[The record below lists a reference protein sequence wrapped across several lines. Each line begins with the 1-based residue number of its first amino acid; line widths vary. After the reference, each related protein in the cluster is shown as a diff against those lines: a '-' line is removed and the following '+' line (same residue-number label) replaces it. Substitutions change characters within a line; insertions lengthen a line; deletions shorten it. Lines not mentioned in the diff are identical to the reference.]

1 MKKFIVAV
9 VAACVAVG
17 AFAES
22 TDDYVQDGLVA
33 CWDGYEND
41 GADGHATELAEWKD
55 TTGTYSFVFNA
66 NSGITVNGAAL
77 VFTGESGC
85 WAELNADGTAKTF
98 AIAANGTVEVVFKA
112 ETTPTTTFVLHSTQ
126 SAGITLSRYGS
137 SGSKMK
143 WIVSNKNSPMW
154 VFNANE
160 EVTTAVIQYADGVAS
175 NACVNGQVA
184 ATAGSDHWSNTAS
197 GTTLGSR
204 GVSRTY
210 PFKGEIYAIRLYS
223 TPLTPEQIEANRAVD
238 VKRFV
243 EGNFRRQRPG
253 VSVRGLPQKYAT
265 AAGEPRYGL
274 VECAADEAFSMSVP
288 ASFVEKGGHKVDCL
302 GWKLY
307 DVATDE
313 LIGQSGEQDKLTC
326 EFTYAKPVNLV
337 WQWKVYDMLTIRNFD
352 DDLATVYVN
361 DEPTT
366 NGQQVAVNGS
376 LKLELKDFRNDYYFR
391 YAPESQTDR
400 TLSFDCW
407 EGVPEGYEGENP
419 ATFTSSGDITI
430 TPNVNV
436 KGYCWTYDNG
446 VIEDCKFRY
455 SCTKT
460 DSSRTISCSSCVTNL
475 LDATE
480 RTLTLDA
487 VERVRVDGKNYTITA
502 FTGRPA
508 FEWTYM
514 CEMAIAPRFS
524 TFGYCITDQKYG
536 TFLITNIVGLA
547 EANVTMVDS
556 YAFNY
561 SPTVFKGPTTNFVPR
576 TVLTI
581 GDSSYNGKSGMTGP
595 IFLDVVKTIGSSTFS
610 SCSGLTEAYLL
621 SPDLTKI
628 GGSAFS
634 GCTKMS
640 KVTIGSTNL
649 TSVINTTFASTVTE
663 FVFTGP
669 APSQTVVGNMVGQ
682 MAAKAAK
689 TVRFTVDGSR
699 ADWWALA
706 KTPNAEEIAAGLPA
720 NCMGVLEDA
729 SHNRKA
735 WIVSDKPLD
744 GTLVET
750 DMSKVE
756 NEGYTVHT
764 GLALGDELEL
774 TAPEGMSQCELQHV
788 EDGVW
793 KTYDTQVGERITYVH
808 GGELTRVVWRIDGV
822 SLIAST
828 TAYNGSLS
836 VEVKSGRLVAGDN
849 IYSRG
854 SEVWVTAVGS
864 AEHPRST
871 IRRWTG
877 VPAGQETNETVKL
890 VLNEDTII
898 NALFRAVEWV
908 YDPATKKI
916 TDGEYTSGA
925 RANDLIGEDGMSF
938 AAFSGGQNYELWLD
952 LSIPIYNPDDPT
964 KDYWIAGVTSDRNG
978 SACSWKRVCFGPHIV
993 SMPGAMFWGSANLD
1007 EMEHFGQIQVE
1018 SLANYFFYNY
1028 SNGGPIK
1035 NRTYEAEDF
1044 YPSSLKRIGGT
1055 VFCGDSPLM
1064 RGKITV
1070 GLNNLSNIDQLIGRC
1085 SAVTN
1090 WIFTAED
1097 LPAISWHTSLFA
1109 PTTVTFA
1116 STNLTLGANG
1126 AYVLRYG
1133 DLKDLIFLAHAP
1145 SAAVM
1150 NTLTS
1155 GYLKNT
1161 NTVIHCS
1168 KYAPGWKELRMK
1180 GYTTCP
1186 EWDARPEGCWGVY
1199 QTDNGKKRFYL
1210 VQKNSKYDKRNG
1222 FSVIL
1227 K

>member
-1 MKKFIVAV
+1 MKKLMVAV
-9 VAACVAVG
+9 AAVCAAVG
-17 AFAES
+17 AFAET
-22 TDDYVQDGLVA
+22 TDNYVQSGLIA
-33 CWDGYEND
+33 CWDGWENN
-41 GADGHATELAEWKD
+41 GAGGHASELLEWKD
-55 TTGTYSFVFNA
+55 TSGTYSFVFNA
-66 NSGITVNGAAL
+66 NSGITVDGASL
-77 VFTGESGC
+77 VFSGANGC
-85 WAELNADGTAKTF
+85 YATLDATGTAATF
-98 AIAANGTVEVVFKA
+98 DLARNGTMEIVFKGA
-112 ETTPTTTFVLHSTQ
+112 SDQPATCHLLQSSTTSGI
-126 SAGITLSRYGS
+126 SAGSYTSPA
-137 SGSKMK
+137 K
-143 WIVSNKNSPMW
+143 WIVSNVTSPCPL
-154 VFNANE
+154 F
-160 EVTTAVIQYADGVAS
+160 DGR
-175 NACVNGQVA
+175 
-184 ATAGSDHWSNTAS
+184 DDY
-197 GTTLGSR
+197 TTLAVRYTNGGASASYANAESLSTDGSNSWS
-204 GVSRTY
+204 GPDAKTY
-210 PFKGEIYAIRLYS
+210 LGARASKSSLFKGEICAIRLYS
-223 TPLTPEQIEANRAVD
+223 TQLTSEQLAANRAVD

-243 EGNFRRQRPG
+243 EGNFNSLPG
-253 VSVRGLPQKYAT
+253 VSVQGFPRYAT
-265 AAGEPRYGL
+265 AAGEPQYGFFP
-274 VECAADEAFSMSVP
+274 CAAGETVKKVAP
-288 ASFVEKGGHKVDCL
+288 ASFVELSGRRIDCL

-307 DVATDE
+307 NSATGT
-313 LIGQSGEQDKLTC
+313 LITESGEQDKLTC
-326 EFTYAKPVNLV
+326 EFTYSTPVKLV
-337 WQWKVYDMLTIRNFD
+337 WQWKAYDMLTVQNFD

-366 NGQQVAVNGS
+366 NGQKVAVNGS

-446 VIEDCKFRY
+446 IIEDCKFRY
-455 SCTKT
+455 KCSKT

-556 YAFNY
+556 YAFYY
-561 SPTVFKGPTTNFVPR
+561 SPAVFNGPATNFVPR

-628 GGSAFS
+628 GGSSFS

-756 NEGYTVHT
+756 NEGYTVRT

-908 YDPATKKI
+908 YDPAAKKI

-1133 DLKDLIFLAHAP
+1133 DLKDLTFLAHAP

-1186 EWDARPEGCWGVY
+1186 EWEARPEGCWGVY
-1199 QTDNGKKRFYL
+1199 QTNNGQKRFYL
-1210 VQKNSKYDKRNG
+1210 VQKDSKYDKRNG
-1222 FSVIL
+1222 FAVIL